1 MKFLALDLLQPNF
14 LLAAIMSLALP
25 SCSDKPADSTDPAKP
40 SSSSSSTAMKLSP
53 SIEEKAFA
61 VLREG
66 LNATG
71 DENYWVT
78 IHAAEGLTLAG
89 KGAETKVF
97 LEPKLATE
105 TDAQHLCGVAREL
118 VRAGDRDKVSV
129 LTEVLG
135 RPDSF
140 GHTHA
145 AESLFKVFEVG
156 DEAIMRKRFHNGAD
170 VKLRLMAAAALA
182 RKYADAE
189 AFAFIR
195 KTLTGKNPDGIQ
207 ISAWILG
214 AIGGAEDIEPIR
226 SRLADA
232 PTPIIRAYLEHAL
245 AALGDAEGLASL
257 TRNLTDA
264 DSAIRTYAATF
275 AADAKAY
282 STQAQLE
289 AMLDDPFLDARV
301 RAAATLLQLSR

>member
-1 MKFLALDLLQPNF
+1 MNF
-14 LLAAIMSLALP
+14 HLRCIPQLNLPLIIAMSLAMS
-25 SCSDKPADSTDPAKP
+25 SCSDKPADSIEPTGSP
-40 SSSSSSTAMKLSP
+40 SSTEMKLSP

-71 DENYWVT
+71 DENFWVS

-89 KGAETKVF
+89 KGEETRAF

-105 TDAQHLCGVAREL
+105 TDAQHLCGIAREL
-118 VRAGDRDKVSV
+118 VRAGDRDKVRV
-129 LTEVLG
+129 LTEVLS
-135 RPDSF
+135 RIDSY

-145 AESLFKVFEVG
+145 AESLYKVFEVG
-156 DEAIMRKRFHNGAD
+156 DEVTMRKRFHNGAD

-182 RKYADAE
+182 RKNADAE

-207 ISAWILG
+207 ISGWILG

-245 AALGDAEGLASL
+245 AALGNAEGLALL

-275 AADAKAY
+275 AGDAKAY

-289 AMLDDPFLDARV
+289 KMLDDPFLDARV
-301 RAAATLLQLSR
+301 RAAQTLLHLSR

>member
-1 MKFLALDLLQPNF
+1 MKLHPLGRLQRNLP
-14 LLAAIMSLALP
+14 LIAAMSLIMS
-25 SCSDKPADSTDPAKP
+25 SCSDKPADSIEPAGP
-40 SSSSSSTAMKLSP
+40 SSSTEMKLSP

-71 DENYWVT
+71 DENFWVS

-89 KGAETKVF
+89 KGDETKSF
-97 LEPKLATE
+97 LGPKLATE
-105 TDAQHLCGVAREL
+105 TDAQHLCGIAREL
-118 VRAGDRDKVSV
+118 ARAGDRDKVSV

-135 RPDSF
+135 RIDSQ

-145 AESLFKVFEVG
+145 AESLFKIFEVG
-156 DEAIMRKRFHNGAD
+156 DDAVMRKHFRNGVD

-182 RKYADAE
+182 RKNADAE
-189 AFAFIR
+189 AFAFVR
-195 KTLTGKNPDGIQ
+195 KTLMGKNPDGIQ

-214 AIGGAEDIEPIR
+214 AIGGAKDIEPIR

-232 PTPIIRAYLEHAL
+232 PTPVIRAYLEHAL

-289 AMLDDPFLDARV
+289 KMLDDPFLDARV
-301 RAAATLLQLSR
+301 RAAQTLLQLSR